1 MGGNGGNA
9 IVMFRDLDA
18 VVVVTR
24 THYNQK
30 GMHQQTIKLIED
42 QILPELACKR

>member
-9 IVMFRDLDA
+9 IVTFRELDA

-24 THYNQK
+24 TNYNTR
-30 GMHQQTIKLIED
+30 GCTSR
-42 QILPELACKR
+42 PRG